1 MSRELPIVGILLAA
15 GYSTRFG
22 SNKLLHRLADGSLV
36 AARAGATLAA
46 AIPQSMAVV
55 RPGVPEVEAALRAQG
70 LEVTVCPNA
79 RAGMGASLA
88 YAVQRAGEAA
98 GYVVALADM
107 PFILPETIRAVAE
120 RLRAGDDLVA
130 PRYAGERG
138 HPVGFAGR
146 YRAELAALGGD
157 QGARDLL
164 RRDAITLF
172 NVSDPGVIQDIDVP
186 SDLPGA
192 DG

>member
-1 MSRELPIVGILLAA
+1 MSGELPIVGILLAA

-36 AARAGATLAA
+36 AARAAGTLIEALPRS
-46 AIPQSMAVV
+46 IAVV

-88 YAVQRAGEAA
+88 YAVQCAGDAQ
-98 GYVVALADM
+98 GYVIALADM
-107 PFILPETIRAVAE
+107 PFIMPATIRAVAD
-120 RLRAGDDLVA
+120 RLRAGEPLVA

-138 HPVGFAGR
+138 HPVGFSAR
-146 YRAELAALGGD
+146 YRAELLTLTGD
-157 QGARDLL
+157 QGARDLI
-164 RRDAITLF
+164 RRDPVTLF

-186 SDLPGA
+186 SDLPDRG
-192 DG
+192 